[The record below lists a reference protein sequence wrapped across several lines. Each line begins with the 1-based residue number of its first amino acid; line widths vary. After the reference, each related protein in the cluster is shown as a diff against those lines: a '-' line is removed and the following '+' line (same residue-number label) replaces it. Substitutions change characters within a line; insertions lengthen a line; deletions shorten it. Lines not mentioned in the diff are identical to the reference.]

1 MNRRDQS
8 TRLYREKETMK
19 RILTTAA
26 LLPLL
31 SGTALADSYQATN
44 WMAASHILNATA
56 YEPFVAEIAK
66 ATKNRVEFEI
76 YSSGSLVPAPTT
88 LQAIGDGVA
97 QLGIVAASY
106 TPSELPLSGVINDLA
121 FLARDDYAAAF
132 ALAEIGVMNPAL
144 VAEYANHN
152 AVFLGGYSTPI
163 YNFFC
168 MKPISDPASV
178 EGLKIRT
185 AGTAQNEW
193 VASLGAI
200 PVAVPMTDVY
210 TGLERGSLDCTLSD
224 PTNLE
229 FGYKFKEIVKHVN
242 RLPQGS
248 SLGATYV
255 LNKDFWAGL
264 SAEDRR
270 AILDLT
276 GLALAR
282 VQVAYHQGVD
292 TALKTAADLG
302 VTISDPDPAM
312 EAKLKEFQDGMLA
325 ELAKRTMEA
334 RNIADPT
341 PIIDEY
347 LALTQKW
354 SGLLENVDR
363 NDADAIATLVNEQI
377 YSKLDENNFGL
388 N

>member
-1 MNRRDQS
+1 
-8 TRLYREKETMK
+8 MK
-19 RILTTAA
+19 RLLLTAA
-26 LLPLL
+26 ALPFL
-31 SGTALADSYQATN
+31 GFAALADTYQATN
-44 WMAASHILNATA
+44 WMAPSHILNSIA
-56 YEPFVAEIAK
+56 YEPFVKEIAE
-66 ATKNRVEFEI
+66 ATENRVEFEV

-106 TPSELPLSGVINDLA
+106 TPSELPLSGLINDLA
-121 FLARDDYAAAF
+121 FLASDDYAAAF
-132 ALAEIGVMNPAL
+132 ALAEIGVLNPQM
-144 VAEYANHN
+144 VGEYDRHN

-168 MKPISDPASV
+168 MREITDPASV
-178 EGLKIRT
+178 KGLKIRT

-193 VASLGAI
+193 AAFLGAT

-229 FGYKFKEIVKHVN
+229 FGYKFWEIVKHVN

-264 SAEDRR
+264 APEDRR

-276 GLALAR
+276 GRALVRA
-282 VQVAYHQGVD
+282 QIAYHQGVES
-292 TALKTAADLG
+292 ALKGAAERG
-302 VTISDPDPAM
+302 IVISEPDPAM
-312 EAKLKEFQDGMLA
+312 SAKLKEFQDGMLSTIA
-325 ELAKRTMEA
+325 QRTMDQ
-334 RNIADPT
+334 RGIDDPT
-341 PIIDEY
+341 PIIEEY
-347 LALTQKW
+347 LALTEKW
-354 SGLLENVDR
+354 SGLLEGVDR
-363 NDADAIATLVNEQI
+363 SDEDAIAALVNEQI
-377 YSKLDENNFGL
+377 YAKVDENTFGL

>member
-1 MNRRDQS
+1 
-8 TRLYREKETMK
+8 MK
-19 RILTTAA
+19 RFLATIAAVPLLATTAMA
-26 LLPLL
+26 
-31 SGTALADSYQATN
+31 TDYQATN
-44 WMAASHILNATA
+44 WMAPSHILNGVA
-56 YEPFVAEIAK
+56 YEPFVKEITE
-66 ATKNRVEFEI
+66 ATGGDVKFEI

-88 LQAIGDGVA
+88 LQAVGDGVA

-106 TPSELPLSGVINDLA
+106 TPSELPLSGLINDLA
-121 FLARDDYAAAF
+121 FLTRDDYAAAF
-132 ALAEIGVMNPAL
+132 ALTEIGLMNPEL
-144 VAEYANHN
+144 VAEYGKHN
-152 AVFLGGYSTPI
+152 TVFVGGYSTPI

-178 EGLKIRT
+178 RGLKIRT

-193 VASLGAI
+193 IAFLGAT

-229 FGYKFKEIVKHVN
+229 FGYKFWEIAKVVN

-255 LNKDFWAGL
+255 YNKDFWAGL
-264 SAEDRR
+264 APKDRR

-282 VQVAYHQGVD
+282 AQVAYHQGVES
-292 TALKTAADLG
+292 ALKGSAERGIA
-302 VTISDPDPAM
+302 IMDPDPAM

-325 ELAKRTMEA
+325 GLAKRTMDA
-334 RNIADPT
+334 RGIADPS
-341 PIIDEY
+341 PIIKQYID
-347 LALTQKW
+347 LTAKW
-354 SGLLENVDR
+354 SGLLEGIDR
-363 NDADAIATLVNEQI
+363 NDPQALAKLVNEQI
-377 YSKLDENNFGL
+377 YSKLDENTFGL

>member
-1 MNRRDQS
+1 
-8 TRLYREKETMK
+8 MK
-19 RILTTAA
+19 RLLLAASVLPFTTFA
-26 LLPLL
+26 
-31 SGTALADSYQATN
+31 ALADMYQATN
-44 WMAASHILNATA
+44 WMAPSHILNAVA
-56 YEPFVAEIAK
+56 YEPFAKEIAE
-66 ATKNRVEFEI
+66 ATANRVEFEI

-132 ALAEIGVMNPAL
+132 ALAEIGVLNPEL
-144 VAEYANHN
+144 IGEYTRHN
-152 AVFLGGYSTPI
+152 AIFLGGYSTPI

-178 EGLKIRT
+178 QGLKIRT

-193 VASLGAI
+193 IAFLGGI

-229 FGYKFKEIVKHVN
+229 FGYKFWEIVKHVN

-255 LNKDFWAGL
+255 LNKDFWAAL
-264 SAEDRR
+264 STEDRR

-276 GLALAR
+276 GKALAR
-282 VQVAYHQGVD
+282 AQVAYHQGVD
-292 TALKTAADLG
+292 SALKGSAERGIDIAE
-302 VTISDPDPAM
+302 PHEAM
-312 EAKLKEFQDGMLA
+312 EARLKEFQDGMVA
-325 ELAKRTMEA
+325 GLAKRTMDQ
-334 RNIADPT
+334 RGIADPT
-341 PIIDEY
+341 PIIEEY
-347 LALTQKW
+347 IALTQKW
-354 SGLLENVDR
+354 SALLEGVDR
-363 NDADAIATLVNEQI
+363 NDVDALAKLVHDEIYAKVDAAT
-377 YSKLDENNFGL
+377 FGL

>member
-1 MNRRDQS
+1 MKS
-8 TRLYREKETMK
+8 TL
-19 RILTTAA
+19 LAAAA
-26 LLPLL
+26 LPFLVLP
-31 SGTALADSYQATN
+31 AAADMYQATN
-44 WMAASHILNATA
+44 WMAPSHILNGVA
-56 YEPFVAEIAK
+56 YGPFVQEIAK
-66 ATKNRVEFEI
+66 ATSDRVNFEV

-121 FLARDDYAAAF
+121 FLAKDDYAAAF
-132 ALAEIGVMNPAL
+132 ALTEIGVLNPQM
-144 VAEYANHN
+144 VAEYSKHN

-178 EGLKIRT
+178 KGLKIRT

-193 VASLGAI
+193 IAFLGAT

-229 FGYKFKEIVKHVN
+229 FGYKFWEIVKYVN

-255 LNKDFWAGL
+255 MNKEFWAGL
-264 SAEDRR
+264 SPEDRR

-276 GLALAR
+276 GMALAR
-282 VQVAYHQGVD
+282 AQVAYHQGVD
-292 TALKTAADLG
+292 SALKGSAERGIVIEDAN
-302 VTISDPDPAM
+302 PDMA
-312 EAKLKEFQDGMLA
+312 AKLKEFQDGMLA
-325 ELAKRTMEA
+325 GLAKRTMEA
-334 RNIADPT
+334 RGIADPT

-347 LALTQKW
+347 LALVAKW
-354 SGLLENVDR
+354 SGLLEGVDR
-363 NDADAIATLVNEQI
+363 NDTEAIAKLVNEQI
-377 YSKLDENNFGL
+377 YARLDANSFGL

>member
-1 MNRRDQS
+1 
-8 TRLYREKETMK
+8 MK
-19 RILTTAA
+19 RFLLTAA
-26 LLPLL
+26 ALPLF
-31 SGTALADSYQATN
+31 GTMAFADTYQATN
-44 WMAASHILNATA
+44 WMAPSHILNSVA
-56 YEPFVAEIAK
+56 YEPFLKEIAA
-66 ATKNRVEFEI
+66 ATQDRVTFEL

-88 LQAIGDGVA
+88 LQSVGDSVA

-106 TPSELPLSGVINDLA
+106 TPSELPLSGLINDLA
-121 FLARDDYAAAF
+121 FLMRDDYAAAF
-132 ALAEIGVMNPAL
+132 ALAEIGVLHPEL
-144 VAEYANHN
+144 VAEYDRHN
-152 AVFLGGYSTPI
+152 TVFLGGYSTPI

-178 EGLKIRT
+178 QGLKIRT

-193 VASLGAI
+193 IAFLGAT

-255 LNKDFWAGL
+255 LNKDFWKGL

-276 GLALAR
+276 GMALVRA
-282 VQVAYHQGVD
+282 QVAYQQGVE
-292 TALKTAADLG
+292 TALKASAEQGIEITDA
-302 VTISDPDPAM
+302 DPAM
-312 EAKLKEFQDGMLA
+312 EAKLKEFQDSMLA
-325 ELAKRTMEA
+325 GLAKRTMEQ
-334 RNIADPT
+334 RGISDPSNIITA
-341 PIIDEY
+341 Y
-347 LALTQKW
+347 LELTEKW
-354 SGLLENVDR
+354 SKLLDGVDR
-363 NDADAIATLVNEQI
+363 NDAEALAKLVNEQI
-377 YSKLDENNFGL
+377 YSKLDENTFGVK
-388 N
+388 